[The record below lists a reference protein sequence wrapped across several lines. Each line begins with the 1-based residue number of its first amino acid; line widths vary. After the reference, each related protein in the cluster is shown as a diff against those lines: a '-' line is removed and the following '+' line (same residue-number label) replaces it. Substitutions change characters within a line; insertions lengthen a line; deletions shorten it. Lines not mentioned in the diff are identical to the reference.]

1 MGSIVQNILKLREEI
16 PAHVKLIAVSKTKP
30 VSDLLEAYNAG
41 QRMFGENK
49 AQELINKQ
57 PLLASDI
64 QWHFIG
70 HMQTNKVKYIAPF
83 VSLIESVD
91 SLKLV
96 KEINKQALKNDRVID
111 CLIQFHIASEETKY
125 GLSSDE
131 TEAILNSEVF
141 GAMKNIRITGIMGMA
156 TFTNDKVQIMREFR
170 SLKNYFDY
178 LKEKYFKE
186 VDSFR
191 EISMGMS
198 GDYKIAIEEGST
210 LVRVGSAIFGERIY
224 N

>member
-125 GLSSDE
+125 GLSSNE
-131 TEAILNSEVF
+131 TKAILNSEVF

-156 TFTNDKVQIMREFR
+156 TFTNDKVQIRREFR

-210 LVRVGSAIFGERIY
+210 MVRVGSAIFGER